1 MTAAYMSPDQQ
12 AAALTALEQGESSVT
27 VAVAEIAVPSERDRD
42 AGDVSDLVESIQA
55 VGLLHPPA
63 VTRDLTLV
71 AGLRRLTAVKRL
83 GWERVPVTV
92 VESLDD
98 AVTALRAE
106 LDENTCRRDLSPVEA
121 EKARRRRAEA
131 LAPLKPAGRPRNGG
145 HCPPLPGQERPEDNV
160 PRGKT
165 RDVAATG
172 LGYSGRRLDDV
183 GKILDLA
190 GDESQPE
197 PVRQA
202 AAAAVEALSQPGGRI
217 DREKKK
223 VQRAVRDAALAEA
236 PPPDPASVGVFPVLY
251 VDPPWRYEHAS
262 TTSREIENHYPTM
275 SDDQLRAL
283 TLPAADDAVLLMW
296 ATSPKL
302 AEALDLMRHW
312 GFDYRTSMVWVKD
325 RIGMGY
331 YARQRHELLL
341 IGRRGMGLVPDE
353 DRRPDS
359 VVEAARGQHS
369 AKPHTFYDLI
379 DHMWPGTPKVEL
391 FARNERPGWARWG
404 NQA

>member
-1 MTAAYMSPDQQ
+1 MADVKVPD
-12 AAALTALEQGESSVT
+12 V
-27 VAVAEIAVPSERDRD
+27 RDRA
-42 AGDVSDLVESIQA
+42 AGDVSDLVESIRS
-55 VGLLHPPA
+55 VGLLHPLV
-63 VTRDLTLV
+63 VTPGMVLV
-71 AGLRRLTAVKRL
+71 AGLRRYTAVLAL
-83 GWERVPVTV
+83 GWDRVPVTV
-92 VESLDD
+92 IDTLDE
-98 AVTALRAE
+98 AVAALRAE
-106 LDENTCRRDLSPVEA
+106 LDENTCRRALSPVEA
-121 EKARRRRAEA
+121 ERARRRRAEA
-131 LAPLKPAGRPRNGG
+131 LAPLKPAGRPRNGSNLE
-145 HCPPLPGQERPEDNV
+145 PLPGHERPEDNA

-165 RDVAATG
+165 RHVAATG
-172 LGYSGRRLDDV
+172 LGYGATSLDEV

-190 GDESQPE
+190 DDDTQPE

-202 AAAAVEALSQPGGRI
+202 AAAAVEVLSEPGGRI

-223 VQRAVRDAALAEA
+223 VQRAVRDAQLADT
-236 PPPDPASVGVFPVLY
+236 PPPDTATLDRFPILY
-251 VDPPWRYEHAS
+251 VDPPWRYEYAS

-275 SDDQLRAL
+275 TDEQLRAL
-283 TLPAADDAVLLMW
+283 SLPAADDAVLLMW

-341 IGRRGMGLVPDE
+341 IGRRGAGLVPDE
-353 DRRPDS
+353 DLRPDS
-359 VVEAARGQHS
+359 VVEAARGKHS

-379 DHMWPGTPKVEL
+379 DRMWPGLPKVEL